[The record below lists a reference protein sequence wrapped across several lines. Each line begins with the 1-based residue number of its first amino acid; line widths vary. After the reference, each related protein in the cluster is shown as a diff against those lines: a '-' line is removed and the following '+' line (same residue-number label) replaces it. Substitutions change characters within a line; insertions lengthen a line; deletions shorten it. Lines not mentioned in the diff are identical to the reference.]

1 MGGITRA
8 FQITGQTADLA
19 AARNVAHTTAEAHGI
34 GAYHSFFPAFIA
46 QYYHAVVVAS
56 FVESKSAEIYPCAAA
71 YTLVYFKLS
80 DTAVMEYKVFG
91 IAHAVGQALIGN
103 VYSIFSGFRD
113 VGNPL
118 GKGFVFL
125 LFSLCKAGCTVM
137 KRIFSFR
144 VDTLLLCKSRQSS
157 FFPLCFSALYLKIE
171 GVCGVPVVIV
181 VYNDFL
187 FLRVPFARGEYVGSR
202 IFQHRDEVRQ
212 DERLCELVF
221 GGTEQARTLPTPF
234 VFVIDVVFS
243 VTLPQ
248 SDMASLQSAGYFK
261 RTGRTGHPGSIFIV
275 YIGKQ
280 AALVFFSVSVCVGNK
295 FVDGMSVCKDSNVK
309 VSYGTRKNFFDVP
322 VNSVHRFWPEGLVGE
337 CIIGIDA
344 DCFSVEIDKYTV
356 ESACTDIDIDRDIRL
371 EKGLQPFPN
380 GLFYV
385 L

>member
-1 MGGITRA
+1 
-8 FQITGQTADLA
+8 
-19 AARNVAHTTAEAHGI
+19 
-34 GAYHSFFPAFIA
+34 
-46 QYYHAVVVAS
+46 
-56 FVESKSAEIYPCAAA
+56 
-71 YTLVYFKLS
+71 
-80 DTAVMEYKVFG
+80 MEYKVFG

-144 VDTLLLCKSRQSS
+144 VDTLLLCKSRQSG

-295 FVDGMSVCKDSNVK
+295 FVDGMSVCKDSNVE

-322 VNSVHRFWPEGLVGE
+322 VNSVHRFRPEGLVGE